1 MTASAERAHSGR
13 RGPGWFTALIV
24 YTLIVHAAYNGLRV
38 LISYRTLEL
47 GGGAGVLGLVTATYS
62 LAPLL
67 AAIPIGRWVD
77 RGYAMPVMW
86 IGTVLTILPAAG
98 AAWSPGVAVLLAAN
112 MALGMG
118 QVLTTVSG
126 QALIPQSFAQSD
138 LNRRFGTLTVGVS
151 AGQAVGVPVAG
162 LIAGTGGADAHVQP
176 AMWAMA
182 GIAALAVPAMVGI
195 TRRPAV
201 RHVPR
206 AEARSSVRSPLAIL
220 GTRGMKPA
228 IFASMATLAAVDIMT
243 AYLPLIGQRYGLGV
257 QAVAALLTLRTL
269 ASIVSR
275 LSIGRLTRL
284 VPFTRLLA
292 LASLTGGIAL
302 LLIPV
307 QPRFWVLAIL
317 MVAAGFAFGL
327 TQPMTMTWVSTLAD
341 PANRAAVLSIRLAGN
356 RLSQVVIPAAA
367 AGVAAFG
374 PTGAVFLLS
383 GALLLT
389 AAGSTALR
397 GAPPTGSSPRERLD

>member
-206 AEARSSVRSPLAIL
+206 LS
-220 GTRGMKPA
+220 
-228 IFASMATLAAVDIMT
+228 
-243 AYLPLIGQRYGLGV
+243 LIH
-257 QAVAALLTLRTL
+257 
-269 ASIVSR
+269 I
-275 LSIGRLTRL
+275 
-284 VPFTRLLA
+284 
-292 LASLTGGIAL
+292 
-302 LLIPV
+302 
-307 QPRFWVLAIL
+307 
-317 MVAAGFAFGL
+317 
-327 TQPMTMTWVSTLAD
+327 
-341 PANRAAVLSIRLAGN
+341 
-356 RLSQVVIPAAA
+356 
-367 AGVAAFG
+367 
-374 PTGAVFLLS
+374 
-383 GALLLT
+383 
-389 AAGSTALR
+389 
-397 GAPPTGSSPRERLD
+397 

>member
-1 MTASAERAHSGR
+1 MTAGSGPAPAR
-13 RGPGWFTALIV
+13 ERGPGWFTALILF
-24 YTLIVHAAYNGLRV
+24 TLVVHAAYNGIRV

-47 GGGAGVLGLVTATYS
+47 GGGAAVLGLVTATFS

-86 IGTVLTILPAAG
+86 LGTALTILPAAG
-98 AAWSPGVAVLLAAN
+98 AAWAPSIPLLIAAN

-126 QALIPQSFAQSD
+126 QALIPQSFPVSD
-138 LNRRFGTLTVGVS
+138 LNRRFGTLTIGVS
-151 AGQAVGVPVAG
+151 TGQAIGVPLAG
-162 LIAGTGGADAHVQP
+162 LIAGTGADAHIQP

-182 GIAALAVPAMVGI
+182 GVAALAVPAMIGVA
-195 TRRPAV
+195 RRPAV

-206 AEARSSVRSPLAIL
+206 AEARASVQSPLTIL
-220 GTRGMKPA
+220 RTQGMKPA

-243 AYLPLIGQRYGLGV
+243 AYLPLIGQRHGLGV
-257 QAVAALLTLRTL
+257 QTVTLLLTVRTL

-275 LSIGRLTRL
+275 MFIGRLTAR
-284 VPFTRLLA
+284 VPFVALLA

-302 LLIPV
+302 LLVPV
-307 QPRFWVLAIL
+307 VPGFWGLAVLMAC
-317 MVAAGFAFGL
+317 VGFAFGL
-327 TQPMTMTWVSTLAD
+327 TQPLTMTWVSTLAD

-356 RLSQVVIPAAA
+356 RLSQVAIPSLA
-367 AGVAAFG
+367 AGVAVLGTTGSVFG
-374 PTGAVFLLS
+374 LS
-383 GALLLT
+383 GAILVT
-389 AAGSTALR
+389 AAASTALR
-397 GAPPTGSSPRERLD
+397 GSPPTGTSRRKHLD